1 MANLET
7 TDTNGAT
14 PIVRT
19 EADESVD
26 KSDWQDAIWKAYNGL
41 VNVRVV
47 TMVGDVIVSAR
58 DENSRLNIK
67 VEQDELGDHGVILTE
82 INLIEGDVVNMLST
96 DLAGNAEIREFH
108 AQQVEGAVTV
118 LPANV
123 QMFAKLVL
131 EGINKLA

>member
-7 TDTNGAT
+7 TDTNRAT
-14 PIVRT
+14 PIVRA

-26 KSDWQDAIWKAYNGL
+26 KSDWQDAIWKAYNAL

-47 TMVGDVIVSAR
+47 TMVGDVILSSR

-67 VEQDELGDHGVILTE
+67 VEQGDRSVILTE
-82 INLIEGDVVNMLST
+82 INLIEGDVINMLST

-108 AQQVEGAVTV
+108 AQQVESAVTV

-123 QMFAKLVL
+123 EMFAKLVL